1 MRELFR
7 FFVHLLAAV
16 AKYTRPGGAK
26 AVIAES
32 LLLKHQLLVINRS
45 RRRAPKLTP
54 FDRALMGLC
63 SLLMNPA
70 RIHKSAII
78 LKPATLL
85 KFHDALKTRK
95 YRLLFSSQRRGK
107 PGPKGP
113 SQELIQ
119 AIVEMK
125 RRNTWFGCP
134 RIAQ

>member
-1 MRELFR
+1 MRELFS

-32 LLLKHQLLVINRS
+32 LLLKHQLLVINSSPRET
-45 RRRAPKLTP
+45 PKLTP

-78 LKPATLL
+78 LKPATL
-85 KFHDALKTRK
+85 
-95 YRLLFSSQRRGK
+95 
-107 PGPKGP
+107 
-113 SQELIQ
+113 
-119 AIVEMK
+119 
-125 RRNTWFGCP
+125 
-134 RIAQ
+134 

>member
-1 MRELFR
+1 MRKLFR
-7 FFVHLLAAV
+7 FPIHILAAV
-16 AKYTRPGGAK
+16 AEYTNLVSAK
-26 AVIAES
+26 AVMAES

-45 RRRAPKLTP
+45 RRRAPNLTP

-107 PGPKGP
+107 LGPKGP
-113 SQELIQ
+113 SLEFIQ
-119 AIVEMK
+119 AIV
-125 RRNTWFGCP
+125 
-134 RIAQ
+134 